1 MRMFIALLLF
11 TCLIG
16 LVACDQESGVKEEK
30 TITTPEGQTT
40 VTGETKVE
48 KEGDHAQPDCG
59 DPKCPAGCPC
69 GPDCPCKSGPSGPP
83 PATGPQPS
91 TGPQPAPT
99 PDNPPPA
106 DQPTGP
112 TDSSPP
118 DAGQESTALDMR
130 RAA

>member
-1 MRMFIALLLF
+1 MRLFMALLLF
-11 TCLIG
+11 TCPIG
-16 LVACDQESGVKEEK
+16 LVACDRESGVKEEK

-59 DPKCPAGCPC
+59 DPKCPTGCPC
-69 GPDCPCKSGPSGPP
+69 GPNCPCQGGS
-83 PATGPQPS
+83 PS

-106 DQPTGP
+106 DRPTGP
-112 TDSSPP
+112 TDSNPP
-118 DAGQESTALDMR
+118 DAGQESTALDTGR
-130 RAA
+130 VA